1 MEETNMETT
10 EKTAEKIIVF
20 CVIGETISHN
30 FMRLWTEIVGH
41 CLMNNIKP
49 VLSTHKHNTFVSKT
63 SVLSIDI
70 QENAPFSNKLE
81 YDYIIFM
88 KTNYLIDMNVIKKM
102 INHDLDVLSCLTSN
116 NFNLQQTNYIEEFD
130 LSKVNTNKYEYGK
143 IQDVNEL
150 LKNADTQEGTE
161 TSSLLKVDYFDFNVV
176 CIKKGVL
183 EKMKLPW
190 FNYDETVND
199 ITGDIYFCNKCKEN
213 NIDLF
218 VDLKLA
224 VNSEK
229 NVIC

>member
-1 MEETNMETT
+1 MFIVIMEETNMEITKT
-10 EKTAEKIIVF
+10 SEKTSEKIIVF

-30 FMRLWTEIVGH
+30 FMRSWTEIVGH
-41 CLMNNIKP
+41 CLTNNIKP

-116 NFNLQQTNYIEEFD
+116 NFNLQQTNYIEKFD

-143 IQDVNEL
+143 MQDVDEL
-150 LKNADTQEGTE
+150 LKNAES
-161 TSSLLKVDYFDFNVV
+161 SSLLKVDYLISMLYVLRRV
-176 CIKKGVL
+176 CLKK
-183 EKMKLPW
+183 
-190 FNYDETVND
+190 
-199 ITGDIYFCNKCKEN
+199 
-213 NIDLF
+213 
-218 VDLKLA
+218 
-224 VNSEK
+224 
-229 NVIC
+229 

>member
-10 EKTAEKIIVF
+10 KTSEKIIVF

-30 FMRLWTEIVGH
+30 FMRSWTEIVGH

-88 KTNYLIDMNVIKKM
+88 KTNCLINMNDVKKM
-102 INHDLDVLSCLTSN
+102 IDYDLDVLSCLAPN
-116 NFNLQQTNYIEEFD
+116 NFNLQQTNYIEKFD

-143 IQDVNEL
+143 MQDVDEL
-150 LKNADTQEGTE
+150 LKNAES
-161 TSSLLKVDYFDFNVV
+161 SSLLKVDYFDFNVV